1 MDITRKRFLIGSM
14 AVAAA
19 GARRMFA
26 APAGTVCGTPRM
38 KVGVL
43 SDIHVRDEATQ
54 KVFIKALE
62 WYRAQGVDAVL
73 VAGDMADH
81 GLVFQLQLVA
91 DAWFKVFP
99 DNKTPDGRLV
109 TQLLEYGNHD
119 VANWKEKEF
128 KTPEERAA
136 KMIKFD
142 PKKRWEDAFKE
153 GYTPVFAKKIEKPNG
168 CYTFIGAHWP
178 GIGGLGDWLK
188 AHGKELDPALPFFY
202 FQHSHPKDTCYGP
215 WAWGHDDGASTKALT
230 PFPNAIALSG
240 HSHYTL
246 TDERTVWQG
255 AFTSIGTSSLSYTSL
270 DYNYRENAGPNSYG
284 RVPKRTRQM
293 DRLNTQEGKQG
304 MLFTARAEA
313 HAADGPPEHAG
324 GQAGDAVHRLRR
336 PHPHRTPRVPV
347 RPDAGRRLD
356 PARRQGGRA
365 AVRLRE
371 ADSRAHGAGVPA
383 GRVREGGAPAAEGG
397 EGQARAQGPDARGG
411 DVPCRRDA
419 QQVPRVRVRGA
430 STCRRRRPDGRAPAR
445 SRSPTCRRAFT
456 SASTCVR
463 SSASARRASP
473 STPTAPSWRSKIPQ
487 MPPCAAARG
496 LINYPPVF
504 RAREDRVVVAVRK
517 RTTLRLHPGRA
528 PKRINRENGQ
538 VPVVPSWIKER
549 FKRKMDMPT
558 SAATGLTLK
567 DLFDAGLH
575 FGHQTK
581 RWNPKMKPYI
591 FDKRNG
597 IHIIDLTQTV
607 TLLDE
612 AAEFIRKTI
621 LDGKKIL
628 FVATKKQA
636 QEIVKQAAEECGQF
650 YMTERW
656 LGGTLT
662 NSQTIRGSVKR
673 MCQLQAVAKAN
684 GGQLS
689 VHKQEA
695 SMLRRELTKLEK
707 NLTGVKDMSD
717 RPGAVFVIDVC
728 RELNAVKEAARLGI
742 PLVAITDTNA
752 NPDPIDYVIPG
763 NDDSVR
769 GIELI
774 VEGIAKVIKAANDE
788 YSRVAAERKAKR
800 DEEAKAREEQQKA
813 ERAARKAAS
822 AASRKAEA
830 EAKGES
836 ALKGVRKAKGGLSTE
851 ARQAVRAAKEAAE
864 AKAKEEL
871 AAKRQE
877 QVAAAEAAVAAA
889 EAPKAE

>member
-1 MDITRKRFLIGSM
+1 
-14 AVAAA
+14 
-19 GARRMFA
+19 
-26 APAGTVCGTPRM
+26 
-38 KVGVL
+38 
-43 SDIHVRDEATQ
+43 
-54 KVFIKALE
+54 
-62 WYRAQGVDAVL
+62 
-73 VAGDMADH
+73 
-81 GLVFQLQLVA
+81 
-91 DAWFKVFP
+91 
-99 DNKTPDGRLV
+99 
-109 TQLLEYGNHD
+109 
-119 VANWKEKEF
+119 
-128 KTPEERAA
+128 
-136 KMIKFD
+136 
-142 PKKRWEDAFKE
+142 
-153 GYTPVFAKKIEKPNG
+153 
-168 CYTFIGAHWP
+168 
-178 GIGGLGDWLK
+178 
-188 AHGKELDPALPFFY
+188 
-202 FQHSHPKDTCYGP
+202 
-215 WAWGHDDGASTKALT
+215 
-230 PFPNAIALSG
+230 
-240 HSHYTL
+240 
-246 TDERTVWQG
+246 
-255 AFTSIGTSSLSYTSL
+255 
-270 DYNYRENAGPNSYG
+270 
-284 RVPKRTRQM
+284 
-293 DRLNTQEGKQG
+293 
-304 MLFTARAEA
+304 
-313 HAADGPPEHAG
+313 
-324 GQAGDAVHRLRR
+324 
-336 PHPHRTPRVPV
+336 
-347 RPDAGRRLD
+347 
-356 PARRQGGRA
+356 
-365 AVRLRE
+365 
-371 ADSRAHGAGVPA
+371 
-383 GRVREGGAPAAEGG
+383 
-397 EGQARAQGPDARGG
+397 
-411 DVPCRRDA
+411 
-419 QQVPRVRVRGA
+419 
-430 STCRRRRPDGRAPAR
+430 
-445 SRSPTCRRAFT
+445 
-456 SASTCVR
+456 
-463 SSASARRASP
+463 
-473 STPTAPSWRSKIPQ
+473 
-487 MPPCAAARG
+487 
-496 LINYPPVF
+496 
-504 RAREDRVVVAVRK
+504 
-517 RTTLRLHPGRA
+517 
-528 PKRINRENGQ
+528 
-538 VPVVPSWIKER
+538 
-549 FKRKMDMPT
+549 MDMPT

-636 QEIVKQAAEECGQF
+636 QEIVKQAAEECGQ
-650 YMTERW
+650 YYVTERW

-695 SMLRRELTKLEK
+695 SMLRRELSKLEK

-822 AASRKAEA
+822 AASRKADA
-830 EAKGES
+830 EAKGAS
-836 ALKGVRKAKGGLSTE
+836 ALKSVRKGSKGSTLSTE

-864 AKAKEEL
+864 AKAKEAL